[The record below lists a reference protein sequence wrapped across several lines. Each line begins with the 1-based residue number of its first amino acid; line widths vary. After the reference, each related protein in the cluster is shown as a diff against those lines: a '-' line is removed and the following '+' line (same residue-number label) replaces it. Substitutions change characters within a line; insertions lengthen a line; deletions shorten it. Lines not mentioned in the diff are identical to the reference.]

1 MLFLILD
8 KPVIDPYCQLCEV
21 INNMDILEYSGI
33 NENEYE
39 LYSDEF
45 YSELYIEIVKNSE
58 NSIFYIIG
66 SILSFIGII
75 YFVNGIAIS
84 LK

>member
-8 KPVIDPYCQLCEV
+8 KPVIDPYYQLCEV
-21 INNMDILEYSGI
+21 INNIEILEYY
-33 NENEYE
+33 EPNEYE

-45 YSELYIEIVKNSE
+45 YSELYKEIVKNGE
-58 NSIFYIIG
+58 NSVFYVIG
-66 SILSFIGII
+66 SILSIIGII
-75 YFVNGIAIS
+75 YFINGIAIS

>member
-21 INNMDILEYSGI
+21 INNMDILEYYGP
-33 NENEYE
+33 NENE

-45 YSELYIEIVKNSE
+45 YSELYTEIVKNGE
-58 NSIFYIIG
+58 NSLFYVIGTIF
-66 SILSFIGII
+66 SIIGII

>member
-8 KPVIDPYCQLCEV
+8 KPIIDPYYQLCEV
-21 INNMDILEYSGI
+21 INNIEILEYY
-33 NENEYE
+33 EPNEYE
-39 LYSDEF
+39 FYSDEF
-45 YSELYIEIVKNSE
+45 YSELYIEIIKNSE
-58 NSIFYIIG
+58 NPIFYIIG
-66 SILSFIGII
+66 SILSVIGII

>member
-1 MLFLILD
+1 MLFLVLD
-8 KPVIDPYCQLCEV
+8 KPVIDPYYQLCEV
-21 INNMDILEYSGI
+21 INNMEISEYYVP

-39 LYSDEF
+39 FYSDEF

-66 SILSFIGII
+66 SILSVIGII

>member
-1 MLFLILD
+1 MLFLVLD
-8 KPVIDPYCQLCEV
+8 KPVIDPYYQLCEV
-21 INNMDILEYSGI
+21 INNMEISEYYGP
-33 NENEYE
+33 NENE

-66 SILSFIGII
+66 SILSVIGII

>member
-21 INNMDILEYSGI
+21 INNIEIPEYYGP
-33 NENEYE
+33 NENEY
-39 LYSDEF
+39 EF
-45 YSELYIEIVKNSE
+45 YSELYTEMVKNEE
-58 NSIFYIIG
+58 NSIFYVIG
-66 SILSFIGII
+66 SILSVIGII